1 MLFERI
7 KQMFNNNKLN
17 SKLTKYLLVIMHNSD
32 SDRCYT
38 FYSLKSKDRNFVFA
52 EAAIKAMKE
61 KDIFSWFILESKDDV
76 YAEYPYKTI
85 ANFFH
90 DAECGKIEHLDWK
103 DPIRLEY
110 FAN

>member
-1 MLFERI
+1 
-7 KQMFNNNKLN
+7 MFNN

-32 SDRCYT
+32 SSRCYT
-38 FYSLKSKDRNFVFA
+38 FYSLKSRDKSFVFA

-61 KDIFSWFILESKDDV
+61 KDIFSWFILERKDDA
-76 YAEYPYKTI
+76 YAEFQYKTI
-85 ANFFH
+85 ARFFH
-90 DAECGKIEHLDWK
+90 DAECGDIEYLDWK

>member
-1 MLFERI
+1 MLSSAVSDQYGVEGGSI
-7 KQMFNNNKLN
+7 
-17 SKLTKYLLVIMHNSD
+17 LLSVGTSEEEH
-32 SDRCYT
+32 
-38 FYSLKSKDRNFVFA
+38 FVFA

-85 ANFFH
+85 ARFFH
-90 DAECGKIEHLDWK
+90 DAECGEIETLDWK